1 MIVKKVLKTSTSPA
15 LLLSCMNS
23 AKLSMFIQN
32 GSLAIHRQKLEGLDP
47 PRNSAE
53 LGKIE
58 TISFSY
64 DMHFFQLKSTCHVG

>member
-1 MIVKKVLKTSTSPA
+1 
-15 LLLSCMNS
+15 
-23 AKLSMFIQN
+23 
-32 GSLAIHRQKLEGLDP
+32 LEGLDP